1 MRMFLFTTFET
12 LIALVELMAVIAVV
26 AYLVSRT
33 KWFFDLCN
41 RRITP
46 RNGFL
51 MVGIFGAMSI
61 LGNYSGVEIL
71 GAIANVRDLGPM
83 IAGLLGGPIVG
94 LATGLIGGAYR
105 YSMGGFTAVPCS
117 LATVLSGF
125 FGGLVWMWKRKLIGF
140 LWATLFVFLVEA
152 FHMALVLAIA
162 RPLSE
167 ALAVVQIVYLP
178 MTIGNCMGMAV
189 FAFIVDN
196 VMGERNTAIQRDRLQ
211 QELMQK
217 EIRIRELEIGR
228 LKKYSSDLEATVQK
242 LEIVI
247 DEDHIRKEAEKV
259 MGTEFFQDLMNQ
271 MAVLKRRRSTGSRT
285 PIPQPI

>member
-1 MRMFLFTTFET
+1 MRMFLFTTLET

-33 KWFFDLCN
+33 RWFFDLCN

-71 GAIANVRDLGPM
+71 GAMANVRDLGPM

-117 LATVLSGF
+117 LATVLSGL
-125 FGGLVWMWKRKLIGF
+125 FGGLVWIWKKRLIGAA
-140 LWATLFVFLVEA
+140 WATVFA
-152 FHMALVLAIA
+152 FSMESLHMALTLVIA
-162 RPLSE
+162 QPFSE
-167 ALAVVQIVYLP
+167 ALAVVQVLYLP
-178 MTIGNCMGMAV
+178 MTIGNCVGMAI

-196 VMGERNTAIQRDRLQ
+196 VINERNTAIQRDRLQ

-228 LKKYSSDLEATVQK
+228 LKKYSSDLEVTVQK

-247 DEDHIRKEAEKV
+247 DEDSVRKEAEKV
-259 MGTEFFQDLMNQ
+259 MGTEFFQDLINQ
-271 MAVLKRRRSTGSRT
+271 MAVLKRRRITESRT
-285 PIPQPI
+285 SIPQPI

>member
-1 MRMFLFTTFET
+1 MVTVFET

-33 KWFFDLCN
+33 NWFFDLCN
-41 RRITP
+41 RKITS

-51 MVGIFGAMSI
+51 IVGIFGAMSI
-61 LGNYSGVEIL
+61 LGNYSGVEIQ

-83 IAGLLGGPIVG
+83 VAGLVGGPIVG

-117 LATVLSGF
+117 LATVLSGL
-125 FGGLVWMWKRKLIGF
+125 FGGLVWIWKKKLIGF
-140 LWATLFVFLVEA
+140 LWATLFVFLVET

-162 RPLSE
+162 RPFSE
-167 ALAVVQIVYLP
+167 ALAVVQVLYFP
-178 MTIGNCMGMAV
+178 MTIGNCAGMAV

-196 VMGERNTAIQRDRLQ
+196 VINERNTAIQRDRLQ

-247 DEDHIRKEAEKV
+247 DEDSVRKEAEKV
-259 MGTEFFQDLMNQ
+259 MGTDFFQELMNEIT
-271 MAVLKRRRSTGSRT
+271 VVKRRRPTGPPT
-285 PIPQPI
+285 PIPQSF

>member
-1 MRMFLFTTFET
+1 MLLFTTFET

-140 LWATLFVFLVEA
+140 LWATLFVFLVET

-167 ALAVVQIVYLP
+167 ALAVVQVVYFP

-196 VMGERNTAIQRDRLQ
+196 VMGERNTAIQRDQLQ

-242 LEIVI
+242 LKIVI
-247 DEDHIRKEAEKV
+247 DEDHVRKEAEKV
-259 MGTEFFQDLMNQ
+259 MGTDFFQDLMNQ
-271 MAVLKRRRSTGSRT
+271 MAVLKRRRSTESPT

>member
-1 MRMFLFTTFET
+1 MFLVTIFET

-26 AYLVSRT
+26 AYLASRT

-41 RRITP
+41 RKITQ
-46 RNGFL
+46 RNGLL

-94 LATGLIGGAYR
+94 LATGLIGGVYR

-117 LATVLSGF
+117 LATVLSGL
-125 FGGLVWMWKRKLIGF
+125 FGGLVWIWKRKLIGF
-140 LWATLFVFLVEA
+140 LWATLFVFLVET

-167 ALAVVQIVYLP
+167 ALAVTQVIYFP
-178 MTIGNCMGMAV
+178 MAIGNCMGMAV

-247 DEDHIRKEAEKV
+247 DEDNVRKEAEKV
-259 MGTEFFQDLMNQ
+259 MGTEFFQDLLNQ
-271 MAVLKRRRSTGSRT
+271 MTVLKRRRSTGSPT

>member
-1 MRMFLFTTFET
+1 MVTVFET

-33 KWFFDLCN
+33 NWFFDLCN
-41 RRITP
+41 RKITP
-46 RNGFL
+46 RNGL
-51 MVGIFGAMSI
+51 LIVGIFGAMSI
-61 LGNYSGVEIL
+61 LGNYSGVEIQ

-83 IAGLLGGPIVG
+83 VAGLVGGPIVG

-117 LATVLSGF
+117 LATVLSGL
-125 FGGLVWMWKRKLIGF
+125 FGGLVWIWKKKLIGF
-140 LWATLFVFLVEA
+140 LWATLFVFLVET

-162 RPLSE
+162 RPFSE
-167 ALAVVQIVYLP
+167 ALAVVQVVYLP
-178 MTIGNCMGMAV
+178 MTIGNCAGMAV

-196 VMGERNTAIQRDRLQ
+196 VINERNTAIQRDRLQ

-247 DEDHIRKEAEKV
+247 DEDSVRKEAEKV
-259 MGTEFFQDLMNQ
+259 MGTEFFQELMNQ
-271 MAVLKRRRSTGSRT
+271 ITVVKRRRPTGPPT
-285 PIPQPI
+285 PIPQSF

>member
-1 MRMFLFTTFET
+1 MFLVTIFET

-26 AYLVSRT
+26 AYLASRT

-41 RRITP
+41 RKITQ
-46 RNGFL
+46 RNGLL

-61 LGNYSGVEIL
+61 LGNYSGLEIL

-94 LATGLIGGAYR
+94 LATGLIGGVYR

-117 LATVLSGF
+117 LATVLSGL
-125 FGGLVWMWKRKLIGF
+125 FGGLVWIWKRKLIGF
-140 LWATLFVFLVEA
+140 LWATLFVFLVET

-167 ALAVVQIVYLP
+167 ALAVTQVIYFP

-247 DEDHIRKEAEKV
+247 DEDHVRKEAEKV
-259 MGTEFFQDLMNQ
+259 MGTEFFQDLLNQ
-271 MAVLKRRRSTGSRT
+271 MAVLKRRRSTGSPT

>member
-1 MRMFLFTTFET
+1 MVTVFET

-33 KWFFDLCN
+33 NWFFDLCN
-41 RRITP
+41 RKITL
-46 RNGFL
+46 RNGL
-51 MVGIFGAMSI
+51 LIVGIFGAMSI
-61 LGNYSGVEIL
+61 LGNYSGVEIQ

-117 LATVLSGF
+117 LATVLSGL
-125 FGGLVWMWKRKLIGF
+125 FGGLVWIWKKKLIGF
-140 LWATLFVFLVEA
+140 LWATLFVFLVET

-162 RPLSE
+162 RPFSE
-167 ALAVVQIVYLP
+167 ALAVVQVVYLP
-178 MTIGNCMGMAV
+178 MTIGNCVGMAV

-196 VMGERNTAIQRDRLQ
+196 VINERNTAIQRDRLE

-247 DEDHIRKEAEKV
+247 DEDTVRKEAERV
-259 MGTEFFQDLMNQ
+259 MGTEFFQELMNQ
-271 MAVLKRRRSTGSRT
+271 ITVVKRRRPTEPTT
-285 PIPQPI
+285 PTPQPF

>member
-196 VMGERNTAIQRDRLQ
+196 VMGERNTAMHRDRLQ

-247 DEDHIRKEAEKV
+247 DEDHVRKEAEKV

>member
-1 MRMFLFTTFET
+1 LVTVFET

-26 AYLVSRT
+26 AYLASRT
-33 KWFFDLCN
+33 NWFFDLCN
-41 RRITP
+41 RKITP
-46 RNGFL
+46 RNGL
-51 MVGIFGAMSI
+51 LIVGIFGAMSI
-61 LGNYSGVEIL
+61 LGNYSGVEIQ

-83 IAGLLGGPIVG
+83 VAGLAGGPIVG

-117 LATVLSGF
+117 LATVLSGL
-125 FGGLVWMWKRKLIGF
+125 FGGLVWIWKKKLIGF
-140 LWATLFVFLVEA
+140 LWATLFVFLVET

-162 RPLSE
+162 RPFSE
-167 ALAVVQIVYLP
+167 ALAVVQVVYLP
-178 MTIGNCMGMAV
+178 MTIGNCVGMAV

-196 VMGERNTAIQRDRLQ
+196 VINERNTAIQRDRLQ

-247 DEDHIRKEAEKV
+247 DEDTVRKEAERV
-259 MGTEFFQDLMNQ
+259 MGTEFFQELMNQ
-271 MAVLKRRRSTGSRT
+271 ITVVKRRRPTEPTT
-285 PIPQPI
+285 PTPQPF

>member
-1 MRMFLFTTFET
+1 MFLFTTFET

-247 DEDHIRKEAEKV
+247 DEDHVRKEAEKV

>member
-1 MRMFLFTTFET
+1 LVTIFET
-12 LIALVELMAVIAVV
+12 LIALFELMAVIAVV

-46 RNGFL
+46 RTGLL
-51 MVGIFGAMSI
+51 MVGTFGAMSI

-71 GAIANVRDLGPM
+71 GGIANVRDLGAM

-105 YSMGGFTAVPCS
+105 YSMGGFTAVPSS
-117 LATVLSGF
+117 LATVVSGL
-125 FGGLVWMWKRKLIGF
+125 FGGLVWIWKRKLIGV
-140 LWATLFVFLVEA
+140 LWATSFAILTAQFNMLLTLA
-152 FHMALVLAIA
+152 MAQPFAKALSVVLA
-162 RPLSE
+162 L
-167 ALAVVQIVYLP
+167 QLP
-178 MTIGNCMGMAV
+178 MTIANAIGMAV

-196 VMGERNTAIQRDRLQ
+196 VMRERNTAIQKDRLQ

-217 EIRIRELEIGR
+217 EIRIRELEIDR
-228 LKKYSSDLEATVQK
+228 LKKYSSNLEATVQK

-247 DEDHIRKEAEKV
+247 DEEHVREEAEKV
-259 MGTEFFQDLMNQ
+259 MGTEFFRELMSQ
-271 MAVLKRRRSTGSRT
+271 MAVLKRRRTTGSPA
-285 PIPQPI
+285 PISQPI